1 MTSRGPTSHK
11 RTDRRQRTHRGGE
24 CTQRG
29 YGKEGDILDRDL
41 HRAEVITCH
50 MDPGGPA
57 RVEILPFV
65 GRARSYERVTRAS
78 LRRLR
83 GVLCSRRGGS
93 F

>member
-1 MTSRGPTSHK
+1 M
-11 RTDRRQRTHRGGE
+11 
-24 CTQRG
+24 
-29 YGKEGDILDRDL
+29 LDRDL

-57 RVEILPFV
+57 RVEVLPFV

-83 GVLCSRRGGS
+83 GVLCSRRGEVFLNKFGWM
-93 F
+93 FVRTDIAKRTAQKLAKN